1 MLPHSR
7 VELRRWFDSHKV
19 GDCVVERGS
28 EPPRDPLEAVVA
40 PLVIRPSMQKSARPH
55 RGRWGGRTEE
65 ASHLRSLTALA
76 QTLDLKKRR
85 REAPPPRPTLDACP
99 DPISEV

>member
-19 GDCVVERGS
+19 GDCVAERGS

-40 PLVIRPSMQKSARPH
+40 PLVIRPSVRRILLLLIKRVPAESTIQSQ
-55 RGRWGGRTEE
+55 ESE
-65 ASHLRSLTALA
+65 QLT
-76 QTLDLKKRR
+76 
-85 REAPPPRPTLDACP
+85 
-99 DPISEV
+99 